1 MQLSHYSFCPFIK
14 TKYLL
19 TCFREKSIDLHGNE
33 MLKVREG
40 KNKVWVKECFVELL
54 RLLAHC
60 FKRRREE
67 GDLGQAEVMRLLIW
81 VEIAKASSATYHT
94 TPLVRS

>member
-1 MQLSHYSFCPFIK
+1 M
-14 TKYLL
+14 
-19 TCFREKSIDLHGNE
+19 
-33 MLKVREG
+33 
-40 KNKVWVKECFVELL
+40 ELL

-60 FKRRREE
+60 FKRHGEE
-67 GDLGQAEVMRLLIW
+67 GDLGQAEVMHLLIW